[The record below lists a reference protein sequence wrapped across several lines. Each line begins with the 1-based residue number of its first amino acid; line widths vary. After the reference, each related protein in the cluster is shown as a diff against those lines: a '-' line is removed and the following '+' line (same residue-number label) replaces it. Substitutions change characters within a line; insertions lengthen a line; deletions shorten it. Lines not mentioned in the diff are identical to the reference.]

1 MLAAVS
7 CGHPGDVRW
16 GRLLDAVFV
25 FPRHV
30 RYQCNKGYRMIGDAN
45 LYCQSDGT
53 WNKAKP
59 ECQIVDCGPLDDIAD
74 GAVRLFGTEYGSKAE
89 FTCNEGFKLTGT
101 STRTCDADG
110 QWSDESPRC
119 EEPCRDLYV
128 KGGQP
133 ELLEVAH
140 NEVVNFTCKQHYQLQ
155 RAHSLPDP
163 VCRFGKVQGTLPSCE
178 PALAQSGI
186 KRTRRQVQT
195 KIDNLTQRY
204 RKESRE
210 RTTGSSPS
218 PWPFFSEVHR
228 ILGALPAN
236 DRSLIQESPCS
247 PDETVEMI
255 ISSMERSNGNT
266 SGEEEVADASDSQ
279 GPASTTQQRRPQKRK
294 RQSATENFRNNLLEQ
309 QNKLIATLQ
318 EATKVDQALRERQV
332 NAQEK
337 LVDLLS
343 QYFNK

>member
-1 MLAAVS
+1 MNDPGASSASLAPASERHIGSNPSQPRPTWTEAETWVLI
-7 CGHPGDVRW
+7 
-16 GRLLDAVFV
+16 RLWEDHLPQLRGEKHNAKVYDA
-25 FPRHV
+25 
-30 RYQCNKGYRMIGDAN
+30 
-45 LYCQSDGT
+45 
-53 WNKAKP
+53 
-59 ECQIVDCGPLDDIAD
+59 IVA
-74 GAVRLFGTEYGSKAE
+74 
-89 FTCNEGFKLTGT
+89 
-101 STRTCDADG
+101 
-110 QWSDESPRC
+110 
-119 EEPCRDLYV
+119 
-128 KGGQP
+128 
-133 ELLEVAH
+133 
-140 NEVVNFTCKQHYQLQ
+140 
-155 RAHSLPDP
+155 
-163 VCRFGKVQGTLPSCE
+163 
-178 PALAQSGI
+178 ALAQSGI

-210 RTTGSSPS
+210 RTTVFSPS